1 MGKRHETVFWHVII
15 ALSSYF
21 KKIQYVKCLE
31 QISLILY
38 PMHFYEKVAE

>member
-21 KKIQYVKCLE
+21 KKIQHVKYLE
-31 QISLILY
+31 QTPLILD